1 MLISSYVLRR
11 LTYFWCENRDERET
25 FKGVPTGDRR
35 NFANAYGRSSAGAP
49 PHSRP
54 ARARAHPGSPPRANC
69 TPGHPTATDCIDLP
83 TLASADLGSA
93 EHSLGWSSCVL
104 WCEPRPHPRFFFHT
118 LFCAHCH
125 RLTALTACWCRLYPL
140 PINTRAILCMAHLHR
155 SVRYDAACSRDIV
168 RARVVRRA

>member
-1 MLISSYVLRR
+1 MWDLVVFATDPVPDAGICFRVSYLPRRLRVRKALTPASSNPSFCNPWSSPARSYMFCVSMLISSYVLRR

-69 TPGHPTATDCIDLP
+69 TPGHPTATDCVVASPLACAELGKVLNTQLADLP
-83 TLASADLGSA
+83 V
-93 EHSLGWSSCVL
+93 C
-104 WCEPRPHPRFFFHT
+104 
-118 LFCAHCH
+118 
-125 RLTALTACWCRLYPL
+125 
-140 PINTRAILCMAHLHR
+140 
-155 SVRYDAACSRDIV
+155 
-168 RARVVRRA
+168 